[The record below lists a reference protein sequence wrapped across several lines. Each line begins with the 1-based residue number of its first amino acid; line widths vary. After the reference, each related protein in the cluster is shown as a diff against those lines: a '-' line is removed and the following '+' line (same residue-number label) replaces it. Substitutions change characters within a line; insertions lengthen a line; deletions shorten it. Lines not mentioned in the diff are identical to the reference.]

1 MEKSREDVIIDCNLY
16 LDLAI
21 KDVHE
26 SMEKSVG
33 VGEPLENL
41 IRLVEEIEKTIN
53 ETWEETEEIIS
64 SADMIKMIQ
73 EKASGTA
80 MRDIDIFKIID
91 VVNLK
96 LVQEELFSEDINID
110 DIHYYYN
117 YLKELKENKRTN
129 SEENY
134 FKAVTLMYES
144 VLDQAVRYYKES
156 SLQGKEK
163 ILQLK
168 DGIFAMPGMLDE
180 CFGNREL
187 SAASKYPKNFK
198 HMRNLMENAGE
209 HVNRGYV
216 AYCFNLITD
225 WYNYIL
231 YFEKKDFNI
240 FDYQGLALKQAACNY
255 FCMKDVPKF
264 FAHSLTNGFWE
275 KAETM
280 REEMIEIVVDDWKV
294 QGDIYERYAK
304 LYDMI
309 RCETTQNI
317 NNRIIKMNRDFI
329 EYWIWRFE
337 NGVIEKDRE

>member
-144 VLDQAVRYYKES
+144 DIIR
-156 SLQGKEK
+156 SLR
-163 ILQLK
+163 
-168 DGIFAMPGMLDE
+168 
-180 CFGNREL
+180 CR
-187 SAASKYPKNFK
+187 
-198 HMRNLMENAGE
+198 
-209 HVNRGYV
+209 
-216 AYCFNLITD
+216 
-225 WYNYIL
+225 
-231 YFEKKDFNI
+231 EKKKF
-240 FDYQGLALKQAACNY
+240 CN
-255 FCMKDVPKF
+255 
-264 FAHSLTNGFWE
+264 
-275 KAETM
+275 
-280 REEMIEIVVDDWKV
+280 
-294 QGDIYERYAK
+294 
-304 LYDMI
+304 
-309 RCETTQNI
+309 
-317 NNRIIKMNRDFI
+317 
-329 EYWIWRFE
+329 
-337 NGVIEKDRE
+337 